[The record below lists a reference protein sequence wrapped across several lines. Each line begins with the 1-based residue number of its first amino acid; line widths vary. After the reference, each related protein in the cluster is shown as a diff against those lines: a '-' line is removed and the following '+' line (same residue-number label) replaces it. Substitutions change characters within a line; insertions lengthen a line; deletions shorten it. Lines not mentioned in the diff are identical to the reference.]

1 VIGDGGLGC
10 PQPAFDADPRALAA
24 AQFESGN
31 LSLPQVWT
39 HYFGIG
45 GSADELVLDAY
56 LHGMMDLAPL
66 QVDLLTI
73 ALREI
78 TTDGP

>member
-1 VIGDGGLGC
+1 MIGDGGPGC
-10 PQPAFDADPRALAA
+10 PQHDFGEDPRLLAA
-24 AQFESGN
+24 MQFQNAN

-45 GSADELVLDAY
+45 GSADEVVLDAY

-66 QVDLLTI
+66 QVDLLNI
-73 ALREI
+73 AIREI
-78 TTDGP
+78 TADGP